1 VPGAKHRRWHTAN
14 ELAQAT
20 PYAIA
25 LNSIADLLAYGK
37 ADPWRTG
44 LLAHASLDD
53 ESACMRSR
61 AKPRGLS
68 GGPKVTT
75 AFQPLHL
82 ASPT

>member
-1 VPGAKHRRWHTAN
+1 VPDAKHRRWHTAN

-25 LNSIADLLAYGK
+25 LHSVADLLTHGK
-37 ADPWRTG
+37 ADPRWTG

-53 ESACMRSR
+53 ESACVRSR
-61 AKPRGLS
+61 ATHRGLS